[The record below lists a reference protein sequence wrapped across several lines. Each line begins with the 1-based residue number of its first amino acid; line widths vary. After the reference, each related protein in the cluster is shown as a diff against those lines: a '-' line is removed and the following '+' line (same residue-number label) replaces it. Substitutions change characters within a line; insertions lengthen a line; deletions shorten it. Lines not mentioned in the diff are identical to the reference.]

1 MPTLRRKKGTEKL
14 APVICAHAEAE
25 EGYKRSL
32 LLSSV
37 PTLRQKKGTEKLAPV
52 ICAHAEA
59 EEGHREA
66 CSYLLCPRCDG
77 IEAQEGVRRI
87 GKSKDSDLCASA
99 HRCPH
104 YAYARLIA
112 RVTFNLVLKAMDGG
126 RDASAAVDESIT
138 GEGVHRHDGRVA

>member
-1 MPTLRRKKGTEKL
+1 M
-14 APVICAHAEAE
+14 
-25 EGYKRSL
+25 

-87 GKSKDSDLCASA
+87 GIVRTAICAQA
-99 HRCPH
+99 P
-104 YAYARLIA
+104 IA
-112 RVTFNLVLKAMDGG
+112 VLTMPMRGSLPA
-126 RDASAAVDESIT
+126 
-138 GEGVHRHDGRVA
+138 